1 MNNTE
6 YGRLQDTLDKKM
18 KENLYTKYGRS
29 GNWAEGYRQGILVA
43 KSVLKS
49 EFESRYKKEDASSE

>member
-1 MNNTE
+1 MNKTE
-6 YGRLQDTLDKKM
+6 YERMQNTLDKKL

-29 GNWAEGYRQGILVA
+29 GNWTEGYRQGILVA

-49 EFESRYKKEDASSE
+49 EYESKLRKEGTSDE

>member
-1 MNNTE
+1 MNKTE
-6 YGRLQDTLDKKM
+6 YGRLQGALDKKL

-49 EFESRYKKEDASSE
+49 EYESKRKKGVTNDG